1 MNFPIFSLE
10 FNCGR
15 SAKAANPLFVG
26 FLKNENSLES
36 FSLIFENSSPKGFSW
51 QNMKKSDSSVLEA
64 NSRYLESPFLKMSAT
79 TLGLRLIKNSARW
92 ILPSA
97 FCSKASACSSV
108 NVLLPLSAITSETS

>member
-36 FSLIFENSSPKGFSW
+36 SSLIFENSSPKGFSW
-51 QNMKKSDSSVLEA
+51 QNMKKSDSSVLKA
-64 NSRYLESPFLKMSAT
+64 NSRYLESPFLKFS
-79 TLGLRLIKNSARW
+79 LGNRGCKRETNPQRQESHGALRRS
-92 ILPSA
+92 
-97 FCSKASACSSV
+97 
-108 NVLLPLSAITSETS
+108 

>member
-1 MNFPIFSLE
+1 MNFPIFTAE
-10 FNCGR
+10 FNGGR

-64 NSRYLESPFLKMSAT
+64 NSRYLESPFLNRVKEVINKY
-79 TLGLRLIKNSARW
+79 L
-92 ILPSA
+92 
-97 FCSKASACSSV
+97 
-108 NVLLPLSAITSETS
+108 

>member
-10 FNCGR
+10 FNGGR

-36 FSLIFENSSPKGFSW
+36 FSLILENSSPKGFSW

-64 NSRYLESPFLKMSAT
+64 NSRYLESPFLNIVGFHS
-79 TLGLRLIKNSARW
+79 W
-92 ILPSA
+92 YVW
-97 FCSKASACSSV
+97 SSGYTV
-108 NVLLPLSAITSETS
+108 